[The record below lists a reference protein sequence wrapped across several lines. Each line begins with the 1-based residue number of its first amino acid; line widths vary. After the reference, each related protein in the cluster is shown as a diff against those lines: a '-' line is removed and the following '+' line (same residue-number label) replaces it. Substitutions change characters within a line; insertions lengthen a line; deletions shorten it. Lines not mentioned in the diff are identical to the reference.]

1 MPEPLST
8 EDAWF
13 WTPAWQAKEREV
25 DVHVPAGQSTE
36 FSCLEDFIRRLEL
49 FDREATG
56 ER

>member
-8 EDAWF
+8 EEAWF

-49 FDREATG
+49 FDREATV